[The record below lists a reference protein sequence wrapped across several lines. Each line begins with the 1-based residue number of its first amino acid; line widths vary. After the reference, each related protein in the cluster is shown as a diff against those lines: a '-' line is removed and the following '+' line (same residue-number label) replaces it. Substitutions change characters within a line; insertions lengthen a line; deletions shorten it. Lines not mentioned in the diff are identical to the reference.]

1 MNPNED
7 PMMMMSTSTMPFN
20 RKSLFVQTEEQELI
34 HLRPE
39 QDAEVQTEQVIENP
53 LNRFGGQYR
62 EVKERGVDKSTQ
74 VKSISVSAE
83 ETVFFRQ
90 ITHIFLLDFSAFPK
104 IQKFSYLTRTLKSS
118 WKNWSEQLLFNVWVK
133 YWKRRK

>member
-1 MNPNED
+1 MRRTRTMNPNED
-7 PMMMMSTSTMPFN
+7 MMTMPFN

-39 QDAEVQTEQVIENP
+39 QDAEVQTDQVIENP

-74 VKSISVSAE
+74 VN
-83 ETVFFRQ
+83 R
-90 ITHIFLLDFSAFPK
+90 
-104 IQKFSYLTRTLKSS
+104 
-118 WKNWSEQLLFNVWVK
+118 VK
-133 YWKRRK
+133 YHV

>member
-1 MNPNED
+1 
-7 PMMMMSTSTMPFN
+7 MMMMSTSTMPFN

-83 ETVFFRQ
+83 KTEFFRQ
-90 ITHIFLLDFSAFPK
+90 ITHIFLILVLSRSEDSEIFVFHKKSTNPFPFPPK
-104 IQKFSYLTRTLKSS
+104 KTPIFFRQITH
-118 WKNWSEQLLFNVWVK
+118 LFLILVLS
-133 YWKRRK
+133 

>member
-53 LNRFGGQYR
+53 LNRFGGQYH

-74 VKSISVSAE
+74 VKSISAE
-83 ETVFFRQ
+83 RTVFSVKS
-90 ITHIFLLDFSAFPK
+90 HIFS
-104 IQKFSYLTRTLKSS
+104 
-118 WKNWSEQLLFNVWVK
+118 
-133 YWKRRK
+133 

>member
-53 LNRFGGQYR
+53 LNRFGGQYH

-74 VKSISVSAE
+74 VKSISAE
-83 ETVFFRQ
+83 RTVFSVKS
-90 ITHIFLLDFSAFPK
+90 HIFSCLILVLS
-104 IQKFSYLTRTLKSS
+104 
-118 WKNWSEQLLFNVWVK
+118 
-133 YWKRRK
+133 RRSRNFRI